1 MKVFKYS
8 NIGNREQNQDYL
20 VSTKLGQDSSLH
32 LVADGMGG
40 YECGDIASKIVGDS
54 YVYGLSRNMSIED
67 ATREASNNIQIE
79 RRNLGVAKI
88 GSTVAGVLI
97 CGMKATIFWAGDS
110 RVYLFRNKEQLF
122 QTEDHSILNELSR
135 KRKLSLEERER
146 YGHIITRSIM
156 GNPDDMV
163 DTCEMT
169 LQEGDELLICSDGL
183 YNDCPIDY
191 LIDTLREDRFDIDK
205 QNDGFTDNHS
215 LIYISL

>member
-1 MKVFKYS
+1 MKIFKYS

-40 YECGDIASKIVGDS
+40 YDCGDIASKIVGNS

-135 KRKLSLEERER
+135 KRKLSFEERER

-156 GNPDDMV
+156 GNADDKV

-169 LQEGDELLICSDGL
+169 LQKGDELLICSDGL
-183 YNDCPIDY
+183 YNDSPIDY

>member
-88 GSTVAGVLI
+88 GSTIAGVLI

-135 KRKLSLEERER
+135 KRKVSFEERER

>member
-1 MKVFKYS
+1 MKIFKYS

-135 KRKLSLEERER
+135 KRKLSFEERER

-215 LIYISL
+215 LIYITI

>member
-1 MKVFKYS
+1 MKIFKYS

-54 YVYGLSRNMSIED
+54 YVYGLSRNMSIVD

-135 KRKLSLEERER
+135 KRKLSFEERER

-156 GNPDDMV
+156 GNPDDKV
-163 DTCEMT
+163 DICEMT

>member
-135 KRKLSLEERER
+135 KRKLSFEERER

>member
-1 MKVFKYS
+1 MKIFKYS

-40 YECGDIASKIVGDS
+40 YDCGDIASKIVGDS

-67 ATREASNNIQIE
+67 STREASKNIQIE

-88 GSTVAGVLI
+88 GSTVAGVLL
-97 CGMKATIFWAGDS
+97 CGMKVTIFWAGDS

-135 KRKLSLEERER
+135 KRKLSFEERER

-156 GNPDDMV
+156 GNADDKV
-163 DTCEMT
+163 DTCEMI
-169 LQEGDELLICSDGL
+169 LQKGDELLICSDGI

-191 LIDTLREDRFDIDK
+191 LIDTIREDRFDIDK

>member
-1 MKVFKYS
+1 MKIFKYS

-40 YECGDIASKIVGDS
+40 YDCGDIASKIVGDS

-135 KRKLSLEERER
+135 KRKLSFEERER

-156 GNPDDMV
+156 GNPDDKV

-191 LIDTLREDRFDIDK
+191 LIENLREDRFDIDK

>member
-135 KRKLSLEERER
+135 KRKLSFEERER

-191 LIDTLREDRFDIDK
+191 LIENLREDRFDIDK

>member
-54 YVYGLSRNMSIED
+54 YVFGLSRNMSIED

-135 KRKLSLEERER
+135 KRKLSFEERER

>member
-1 MKVFKYS
+1 MKIFKYS

-88 GSTVAGVLI
+88 GSTVAGVMI

-135 KRKLSLEERER
+135 KRKLSFEERER

-156 GNPDDMV
+156 GNPDDKV

>member
-135 KRKLSLEERER
+135 KRKLSFEERER

-191 LIDTLREDRFDIDK
+191 LIDTLREDSFDIDK

>member
-1 MKVFKYS
+1 MKVCKYS

-135 KRKLSLEERER
+135 KKKLSFEERER

>member
-54 YVYGLSRNMSIED
+54 YVYGLSRNMSIVD

-135 KRKLSLEERER
+135 KRKLSFEERER

-156 GNPDDMV
+156 GNPDDKV
-163 DTCEMT
+163 DICEMT
-169 LQEGDELLICSDGL
+169 LLEGDELLICSDGL

>member
-1 MKVFKYS
+1 MKIFKYS

-67 ATREASNNIQIE
+67 ATHEASNNIQIE

-135 KRKLSLEERER
+135 KRKLSFEERER